1 MSIAVSY
8 AATVTVVETLPNNTG
23 SAAAA
28 NRVVTHAEYNEVAS
42 LGAASTPPATLV
54 SEFLLTL
61 SVGAATIDLR
71 TLTGTNGAVVDGNG
85 LKVQIV
91 RIKNLGAN
99 NMTFKGGAANPHNM
113 FTVTTGQ
120 VVFPGAHIMI
130 YSNDNGDDIDATHKE
145 WDVSGTA
152 SQTAEVT
159 IIMG

>member
-1 MSIAVSY
+1 MPITVAY
-8 AATVTVVETLPNNTG
+8 AATASVVETLPNNTG

-28 NRVVTHAEYNEVAS
+28 SRVVTHSEYNE
-42 LGAASTPPATLV
+42 GAQYTSASTPPVTLV
-54 SEFLLTL
+54 AEFLLTL
-61 SVGAATIDLR
+61 TTGAATIDLR

-99 NMTFKGGAANPHNM
+99 NMTFKGGSSTPHNM

-120 VVFPGAHIMI
+120 VVFPGGHLMI
-130 YSNDNGDDIDATHKE
+130 FSNDNGDDIDATHKF
-145 WDVSGTA
+145 WDVEGTGA
-152 SQTAEVT
+152 QTAEIT